1 MTDQKLIFPYPTQ
14 QNNMSIG
21 VTYRSMGEGHYMIR
35 SATQAAAPFWFP
47 NKSWK
52 LSQQSYSPVILSPP
66 VCQGRMTVA
75 RVNSQSERS
84 RISGHDL
91 MTLSLY
97 VAVSPLEVRVPQCW
111 LVTVLVISLCERCV
125 QREIPLLQQLHTSP
139 ASWEYRGLG
148 WLFRSGPACI
158 PHHSPGM

>member
-125 QREIPLLQQLHTSP
+125 HAHTSMYVHVETRT
-139 ASWEYRGLG
+139 EYWIFLYYSTLCLNSLRGD
-148 WLFRSGPACI
+148 S
-158 PHHSPGM
+158 H